1 MTNYHDEILK
11 FEEIAKEHT
20 EYMRNSIN
28 LIASEN
34 VTSVEV
40 TEAVATDFAHR
51 YAEGQAF
58 ERFYE
63 GCQYVDQVEDMT
75 KKLSCKVYDCDYA
88 NVQPVSGVTANLAA
102 FFGFAKP
109 GEKVMALEVPS
120 GGHISH
126 ADVSAAGI
134 RGLKTV
140 FHPLDKDIMN
150 IDIDAMNKKIL
161 EEKPKIVLFGGS
173 LFLFPHPI
181 KEAREAADEVG
192 ATIMYD
198 GAHLLGLIAGGQF
211 QQPLKEG
218 ADLMMGS
225 THKTFPGPQGGIIL
239 SHKENEEI
247 IDNAVF
253 PGVVSN
259 HHLHHL
265 AGLGI
270 VTAEM
275 LEFGEDYA
283 KQTIKNAKALAG
295 ALAEQGFNVL
305 CEDLG
310 YTESHQVAMDVRDVK
325 RATILAKELELNN
338 IILNKNLIPG
348 DDVNSSDDPS
358 GIRIG
363 TQEITRRGMKEKE
376 MEEVA
381 EFIWRVAEGD
391 KVDIKDEVT
400 EFMSQYRTIHYAFKE
415 EEGYKFHLL

>member
-1 MTNYHDEILK
+1 MTNYHDEILN
-11 FEEIAKEHT
+11 FEKIAQEHT
-20 EYMRNSIN
+20 QYMRNSIN

-40 TEAVATDFAHR
+40 TEALATDFAHR

-58 ERFYE
+58 QRFYE
-63 GCQYVDQVEDMT
+63 GCQYVDLVEDKT
-75 KKLSCKVYDCDYA
+75 KKLSCEVYDCEYA

-102 FFGFAKP
+102 FFAFAKP
-109 GEKVMALEVPS
+109 GDKVMALEVPS

-140 FHPLDKDIMN
+140 FHPLDNHIMN

-161 EEKPKIVLFGGS
+161 EEKPKI
-173 LFLFPHPI
+173 LFPHPI

-198 GAHLLGLIAGGQF
+198 GAHVLGLIAGGQF

-239 SHKENEEI
+239 SSKENEEI

-265 AGLGI
+265 LGLGI
-270 VTAEM
+270 ATAEM
-275 LEFGEDYA
+275 LEFGEAYA
-283 KQTIKNAKALAG
+283 KQTIKNAQALG
-295 ALAEQGFNVL
+295 QALYERGFDVL

-310 YTESHQVAMDVRDVK
+310 FTQSHQVAVNLSKIRSASDIAKD
-325 RATILAKELELNN
+325 LADNN
-338 IILNKNLIPG
+338 VILNKNLLPG
-348 DDVNSSDDPS
+348 DDRDNSDDPS

-363 TQEITRRGMKEKE
+363 RGLKEKE
-376 MEEVA
+376 MDEVA
-381 EFIWRVAEGD
+381 EFIRRVAVD
-391 KVDIKDEVT
+391 KEDIADEVA
-400 EFMSQYRTIHYAFKE
+400 EFMNQYTTLDYAFSDKDAYE
-415 EEGYKFHLL
+415 YHKL

>member
-1 MTNYHDEILK
+1 MYQY
-11 FEEIAKEHT
+11 EEDVNKINEL
-20 EYMRNSIN
+20 MRVHNDWMRDSVN

-34 VTSVEV
+34 TTSNAVTTAMVS
-40 TEAVATDFAHR
+40 DLAHR
-51 YAEGQAF
+51 YAEGQAY
-58 ERFYE
+58 ERLYQ
-63 GCQYVDQVEDMT
+63 GCTYIDQIEDLT
-75 KKLSCKVYDCDYA
+75 KQLSCKVYDCTYA

-102 FFGFAKP
+102 FFGFAK
-109 GEKVMALEVPS
+109 
-120 GGHISH
+120 
-126 ADVSAAGI
+126 AG
-134 RGLKTV
+134 
-140 FHPLDKDIMN
+140 DKMMN
-150 IDIDAMNKKIL
+150 IDVDALNKMIL
-161 EEKPKIVLFGGS
+161 AEKPKIILFGGS
-173 LFLFPHPI
+173 LFLFPHPVS
-181 KEAREAADEVG
+181 EVVDAANEVG

-198 GAHLLGLIAGGQF
+198 AAHVLGLIAGKQF
-211 QQPLKEG
+211 QDPLKEG
-218 ADLMMGS
+218 AEVMMGS

-239 SHKENEEI
+239 SQEENKDL

-270 VTAEM
+270 ATAEM

-283 KQTIKNAKALAG
+283 KQIIKNAKALAG

-325 RATILAKELELNN
+325 RATILAKELEQNN

-348 DDVNSSDDPS
+348 DNVNDSDDPS

-400 EFMSQYRTIHYAFKE
+400 EFMSQYRTIHYAFEE
-415 EEGYKFHLL
+415 EEGYKFIEHI

>member
-1 MTNYHDEILK
+1 MSNYHDEILK
-11 FEEIAKEHT
+11 FEDIAKKHT
-20 EYMRNSIN
+20 EYMKNSIN

-40 TEAVATDFAHR
+40 TEAVASDFAHR

-63 GCQYVDQVEDMT
+63 GCQYIDEVEDMT
-75 KKLSCKVYDCDYA
+75 KKLSCKLYDCDYA

-102 FFGFAKP
+102 FFGFGKV
-109 GEKVMALEVPS
+109 GDKVMALEVPS

-140 FHPLDKDIMN
+140 FHPLNQNIMN
-150 IDIDAMNKKIL
+150 IDIDEMNKKIL

-192 ATIMYD
+192 ATVMYD
-198 GAHLLGLIAGGQF
+198 AAHVLGLIAGGEF

-239 SHKENEEI
+239 SGSENKEI
-247 IDNAVF
+247 IDEAVF

-265 AGLGI
+265 LGLGI
-270 VTAEM
+270 ATAEM
-275 LEFGEDYA
+275 LEFGSAYA
-283 KQTIKNAKALAG
+283 KQIIKNAQALGQAMY
-295 ALAEQGFNVL
+295 ERGFNVV

-310 YTESHQVAMDVRDVK
+310 FTKSHQIAVDLRNIRSASDIARE
-325 RATILAKELELNN
+325 LADNN
-338 IILNKNLIPG
+338 VILNKNLLPG
-348 DDVNSSDDPS
+348 DNRDNSDDPS

-363 TQEITRRGMKEKE
+363 TQEITRRGLKEKE
-376 MEEVA
+376 MDEVA
-381 EFIWRVAEGD
+381 EFIKRVAVD
-391 KVDIKDEVT
+391 KENIKDEVT
-400 EFMSQYRTIHYAFKE
+400 EFMNQFTTLDYAFSKKE
-415 EEGYKFHLL
+415 AYDYHELD

>member
-1 MTNYHDEILK
+1 MTNYHDEILN
-11 FEEIAKEHT
+11 FEKIAKEHT
-20 EYMRNSIN
+20 EYMRNSVN

-40 TEAVATDFAHR
+40 TEALSTDFAHR

-63 GCQYVDQVEDMT
+63 GCQYIDLIEDKT

-102 FFGFAKP
+102 FFGFSKP
-109 GEKVMALEVPS
+109 GDKVMALEVPS

-134 RGLKTV
+134 HGLKTV

-161 EEKPKIVLFGGS
+161 EEKPQIVLFGGS

-198 GAHLLGLIAGGQF
+198 GAHVLGLIAGGQF

-239 SHKENEEI
+239 SHEENAEV

-265 AGLGI
+265 LGLGI
-270 VTAEM
+270 ATAEM

-283 KQTIKNAKALAG
+283 KQIIKNAQALGQAMYG
-295 ALAEQGFNVL
+295 RGFNVL
-305 CEDLG
+305 CKDQG
-310 YTESHQVAMDVRDVK
+310 FTQSHQIAVDLSNIRS
-325 RATILAKELELNN
+325 ATDIARELADNN
-338 IILNKNLIPG
+338 VVLNKNLLPG
-348 DDVNSSDDPS
+348 DNRDNSDNHPVS
-358 GIRIG
+358 
-363 TQEITRRGMKEKE
+363 E
-376 MEEVA
+376 
-381 EFIWRVAEGD
+381 
-391 KVDIKDEVT
+391 
-400 EFMSQYRTIHYAFKE
+400 
-415 EEGYKFHLL
+415 

>member
-1 MTNYHDEILK
+1 MVNYHDEILK

-20 EYMRNSIN
+20 NYMKNSIN

-63 GCQYVDQVEDMT
+63 GCQYVDIIEDKT
-75 KKLSCKVYDCDYA
+75 KKMSCKLYDCDYA

-150 IDIDAMNKKIL
+150 IDIDAMNKKII
-161 EEKPKIVLFGGS
+161 EEKPQIILFGGS

-192 ATIMYD
+192 ATVMYD
-198 GAHLLGLIAGGQF
+198 GAHVLGLIAGGEF

-239 SHKENEEI
+239 SGSENKEI
-247 IDNAVF
+247 IDEAVF

-265 AGLGI
+265 LGLGI
-270 VTAEM
+270 ATAEM
-275 LEFGEDYA
+275 LEFGSQYA
-283 KQTIKNAKALAG
+283 KQIIKNAQALGQAMY
-295 ALAEQGFNVL
+295 ERGFNVL

-310 YTESHQVAMDVRDVK
+310 FTQSHQIAVDLRNIRSASDIARE
-325 RATILAKELELNN
+325 LADNN
-338 IILNKNLIPG
+338 VILNKNLLP
-348 DDVNSSDDPS
+348 DDDRDNSDNPS

-363 TQEITRRGMKEKE
+363 TQEITRRGLKEKE
-376 MEEVA
+376 MDEVA
-381 EFIWRVAEGD
+381 EFIKRVAVD
-391 KVDIKDEVT
+391 KENIKDEVT
-400 EFMSQYRTIHYAFKE
+400 EFMNQFTTLDYAFSKKE
-415 EEGYKFHLL
+415 AYDYHELD

>member
-1 MTNYHDEILK
+1 MTNYQDEILN
-11 FEEIAKEHT
+11 FENIAKEHT
-20 EYMRNSIN
+20 QYMRNSIN

-40 TEAVATDFAHR
+40 TEALCTDFAHR

-58 ERFYE
+58 ERLYE
-63 GCQYVDQVEDMT
+63 GCQYVDLIEDKT
-75 KKLSCKVYDCDYA
+75 KKLSCQLFDCDYA

-140 FHPLDKDIMN
+140 FHPLDQNVMN

-161 EEKPKIVLFGGS
+161 EEKPEIILFGGS
-173 LFLFPHPI
+173 LFLFPHPV

-192 ATIMYD
+192 AKIMYD
-198 GAHLLGLIAGGQF
+198 AAHVLGLIAGGQF

-239 SHKENEEI
+239 SHEENADI

-265 AGLGI
+265 LGLGI
-270 VTAEM
+270 ATAEM

-283 KQTIKNAKALAG
+283 KQTVKNAQALGQAMY
-295 ALAEQGFNVL
+295 ERGFDVL

-310 YTESHQVAMDVRDVK
+310 FTQSHQIAVNLTNIRSASDIARE
-325 RATILAKELELNN
+325 LADNN
-338 IILNKNLIPG
+338 VILNKNVLPG
-348 DDVNSSDDPS
+348 DNRDNSDDPS

-363 TQEITRRGMKEKE
+363 TQEITRRGLKEKE
-376 MEEVA
+376 MDEVA
-381 EFIWRVAEGD
+381 EFIRRVAVD
-391 KVDIKDEVT
+391 KEDIADEVD
-400 EFMSQYRTIHYAFKE
+400 EFMNQYTSVDYAFSDRDAYQYHK
-415 EEGYKFHLL
+415 L

>member
-1 MTNYHDEILK
+1 MIMYQY
-11 FEEIAKEHT
+11 EEDMNKI
-20 EYMRNSIN
+20 YDLMRVHNDWMRDSVN

-34 VTSVEV
+34 TTSNAVTTAMAS
-40 TEAVATDFAHR
+40 DLAHR
-51 YAEGQAF
+51 YAEGQAY
-58 ERFYE
+58 ERLYQ
-63 GCQYVDQVEDMT
+63 GCTYIDQIEDIT
-75 KKLSCKVYDCDYA
+75 KQLSCKVYDCSYA

-102 FFGFAKP
+102 FFGFAKAGDKMIAMNIP
-109 GEKVMALEVPS
+109 F

-126 ADVSAAGI
+126 ANVSAAGI
-134 RGLKTV
+134 RGLKTLE
-140 FHPLDKDIMN
+140 HPFNPEVMN
-150 IDIDAMNKKIL
+150 IDVDALNKMIL
-161 EEKPKIVLFGGS
+161 EEKPKIILFGGS
-173 LFLFPHPI
+173 LFLFPHP
-181 KEAREAADEVG
+181 V
-192 ATIMYD
+192 
-198 GAHLLGLIAGGQF
+198 
-211 QQPLKEG
+211 
-218 ADLMMGS
+218 
-225 THKTFPGPQGGIIL
+225 PGPQGGIIL
-239 SHKENEEI
+239 SDKKNEKL

-270 VTAEM
+270 ATAEM

-295 ALAEQGFNVL
+295 ALAEQGFNVM

-325 RATILAKELELNN
+325 RATILAKELEQNN

-348 DDVNSSDDPS
+348 DNVNDSDDPS

-381 EFIWRVAEGD
+381 QFIWRVAEGD

-400 EFMSQYRTIHYAFKE
+400 EFMSQYRTIHYAFTE
-415 EEGYKFHLL
+415 EEGYKFIEHI

>member
-1 MTNYHDEILK
+1 MANYHDEILN
-11 FEEIAKEHT
+11 FEKIAKEHT

-40 TEAVATDFAHR
+40 TEALATDFAHR

-63 GCQYVDQVEDMT
+63 GCQYVDLVEDKT

-140 FHPLDKDIMN
+140 FHPLDKNVMN

-198 GAHLLGLIAGGQF
+198 GAHVLGLIAGGQF

-218 ADLMMGS
+218 ADVMMGS

-239 SHKENEEI
+239 SHKENEEL

-265 AGLGI
+265 LGLGI
-270 VTAEM
+270 ATAEM
-275 LEFGEDYA
+275 LEFGEAYA
-283 KQTIKNAKALAG
+283 KQTIKNAQALGQAMY
-295 ALAEQGFNVL
+295 ERGFDVL

-310 YTESHQVAMDVRDVK
+310 FTQSHQIAVDLTA
-325 RATILAKELELNN
+325 
-338 IILNKNLIPG
+338 IPG
-348 DDVNSSDDPS
+348 DNRDNSDDPS

-363 TQEITRRGMKEKE
+363 TQEITRRGLKEKE
-376 MEEVA
+376 MDEVA
-381 EFIWRVAEGD
+381 EFIKRVAVD
-391 KVDIKDEVT
+391 KEDIADEVA
-400 EFMSQYRTIHYAFKE
+400 EFMNQYTVLDYAFSDRE
-415 EEGYKFHLL
+415 AYQYHRLD